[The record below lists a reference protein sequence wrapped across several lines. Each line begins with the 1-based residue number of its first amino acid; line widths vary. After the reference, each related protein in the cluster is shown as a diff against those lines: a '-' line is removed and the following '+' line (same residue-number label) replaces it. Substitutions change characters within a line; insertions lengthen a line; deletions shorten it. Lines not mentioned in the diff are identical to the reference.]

1 MRTLPQLSNLPK
13 SSITGIKTYKR
24 LNMDGT
30 LAEQFE
36 FINGQ
41 WIDVTEV
48 EKAKEEL
55 VRLEEEIEHE
65 RDKAMKLAVKRA
77 SVKSVPSSVHCPSCG
92 SFNIVTSPDTVSKY
106 QCEDCR
112 KRFSLS
118 PKDCD

>member
-1 MRTLPQLSNLPK
+1 MKTLPQLSNLPE
-13 SSITGIKTYKR
+13 SSLVGVKTYKR
-24 LNMDGT
+24 LNLDGT

-55 VRLEEEIEHE
+55 VRLEEEIERE
-65 RDKAMKLAVKRA
+65 REAAMKLAVKRA
-77 SVKSVPSSVHCPSCG
+77 AVNSVPPGVHCPSCG
-92 SFNIVTSPDTVSKY
+92 SFSIIVSPDSRSKY
-106 QCEDCR
+106 MCEDCR